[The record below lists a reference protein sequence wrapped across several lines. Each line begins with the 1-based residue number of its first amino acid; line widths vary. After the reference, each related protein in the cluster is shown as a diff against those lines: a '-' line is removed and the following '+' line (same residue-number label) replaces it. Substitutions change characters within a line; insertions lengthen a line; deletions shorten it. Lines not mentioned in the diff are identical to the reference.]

1 MVRTKTSKKYKTLQ
15 IGKYIV
21 AKRTHVYYRTAMKES
36 RGILAQLS
44 QRLDGIHGCS
54 FFTVDRETNIMLA
67 ETSITSSAT
76 SARRSNTSIA
86 SFYAVA
92 LAALMTAGSVAAQTS
107 APSVSSEQPAAVQ
120 APAATT
126 APVSPAPATS
136 TQQNPAQ
143 AIPVQAAPTT
153 PAATPAP
160 QAAEPS
166 TNAPA
171 TGSEQTPPAATP
183 APNAAQTGPAQQ
195 PAAAPQSEPAAQ
207 EPEAAPAETEQ
218 PATMLEQIFQSS
230 GERSDIPHDL
240 SPVGMFMAA
249 DWVVKAVMIG
259 LAFASIVTW
268 TVGFAKIIELA
279 GARVRVGAAL
289 RIVRRARSLEE
300 AVQAVENKGGPA
312 ALMLKV
318 ASFETKV
325 SDPVVEHTDGAGI
338 KERVASALSRI
349 ESHGGRRMSR
359 GTGVLATIGSTAP
372 FVGLF
377 GTVWGIM
384 NSFISISE
392 SQTTNLAV
400 VAPGIAEALLAT
412 AIGLVA
418 AIPAVVIYNVFA
430 RSITGYR
437 HLLADVAAG
446 VERLVSRDL
455 DFRRVPPSDNKP
467 SVSLVGR

>member
-1 MVRTKTSKKYKTLQ
+1 
-15 IGKYIV
+15 
-21 AKRTHVYYRTAMKES
+21 
-36 RGILAQLS
+36 
-44 QRLDGIHGCS
+44 
-54 FFTVDRETNIMLA
+54 MLA
-67 ETSITSSAT
+67 EKSITSSAS
-76 SARRSNTSIA
+76 SARRGNVSIA
-86 SFYAVA
+86 SVCIVA
-92 LAALMTAGSVAAQTS
+92 LAAIMTAGSVAAQTP
-107 APSVSSEQPAAVQ
+107 APSVNSEQSEAVQ
-120 APAATT
+120 APATTSAQATPDQQPAVPVAPSAETPTQQQT
-126 APVSPAPATS
+126 APSAPDATQAVEPSAPA
-136 TQQNPAQ
+136 A
-143 AIPVQAAPTT
+143 
-153 PAATPAP
+153 
-160 QAAEPS
+160 
-166 TNAPA
+166 A
-171 TGSEQTPPAATP
+171 TGSEQTPAATTQ
-183 APNAAQTGPAQQ
+183 APNAVPPTQAEQ
-195 PAAAPQSEPAAQ
+195 PTVAPQSAPVAQ
-207 EPEAAPAETEQ
+207 EPDAAPAEPQEPATLLEQMFQ
-218 PATMLEQIFQSS
+218 PA

-259 LAFASIVTW
+259 LAFASVVTW
-268 TVGFAKIIELA
+268 TVGFAKIVELA

-318 ASFETKV
+318 ASFEMKV
-325 SDPVVEHTDGAGI
+325 SDPVVGHTDGGGI

-359 GTGVLATIGSTAP
+359 GTGLLATIGSTAP

-455 DFRRVPPSDNKP
+455 DFRRIPSGDNKP